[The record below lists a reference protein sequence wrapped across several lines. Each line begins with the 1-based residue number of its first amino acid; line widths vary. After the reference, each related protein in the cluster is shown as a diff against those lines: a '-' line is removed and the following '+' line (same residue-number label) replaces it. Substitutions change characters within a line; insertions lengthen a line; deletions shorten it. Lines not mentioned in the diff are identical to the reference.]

1 MFLFSYTKTGSNPNG
16 SNNSSNNDDIVDTKS
31 SSIVL
36 YFSATSNTRKVAQQ
50 IQTNLKCD
58 IIEIKP
64 VIPYTSEDL
73 NYSNNNCRANQE
85 QNDDTARPEFT
96 QINIDLSSYDTI
108 YIGYPI
114 WWGKMPKIMYT
125 FLGTYD
131 FKEKSIIPFCTS
143 GGSSITTSVNE
154 IKSLE
159 PLADVNNG
167 RRFFSNTSQSDVDAW
182 LLSIVS
188 K

>member
-1 MFLFSYTKTGSNPNG
+1 MFLFSCTKTGSNPNG

-85 QNDDTARPEFT
+85 QNDGTARPEFT

-125 FLGTYD
+125 FLETYD
-131 FKEKSIIPFCTS
+131 FKNKSIIPFCTS
-143 GGSSITTSVNE
+143 GGSSITISVNE

-167 RRFFSNTSQSDVDAW
+167 RRFSSNTSQSDVDAW
-182 LLSIVS
+182 LLSIAS